1 MRHVDRKV
9 GGLAFSWSVSGR
21 LVARM
26 CRALRLGVLF
36 LEDFLRFFL
45 LVLAVGTG

>member
-21 LVARM
+21 LVART
-26 CRALRLGVLF
+26 CKALLLGGLF
-36 LEDFLRFFL
+36 LEGLRRFFL
-45 LVLAVGTG
+45 LGLVEVVL